1 MSDYNALVQS
11 LTGLTTDMKGF
22 RDGINSKYDA
32 LQRQTDAIDAQV
44 QRSGRGG
51 SGGIGN
57 GPSGL
62 SELKR
67 IIVEGKESFEKH
79 GRLQFEVPSFL
90 SESKTT
96 ISSAGLTS
104 TEPASG
110 IQGAGRYAYRLR
122 SLFHTVPTSLPTIG
136 VLRSNVESFA
146 ASPQVE
152 TSSKAESTCSF
163 TLASAPVQTFASYI
177 NFSKQALDDLDSF
190 EAFIS
195 SSLLWDLSRKAE
207 SEILSGSGTGVHLT
221 GLMTSA
227 SAFDTTILSAS
238 LGWNRIDYLGA
249 AAVQLQEIGYNP
261 DFAVVSPRNWF
272 TMTSLRST
280 QGEYVLEDPRT
291 KVGQSV
297 YNLTI
302 LPSPACLSDTF
313 LVGDSSQALIR
324 SREKAS
330 VLLSSEHSDNFI
342 KNIVTALVEER
353 FGLQT
358 LRPDAF
364 VTGSLA
370 SSPA

>member
-1 MSDYNALVQS
+1 MSETVLLQA
-11 LTGLTTDMKGF
+11 LTGLGSEMKTAF
-22 RDGINSKYDA
+22 ERHNTNFTA
-32 LQRQTDAIDAQV
+32 LQKQVDAIDAAV
-44 QRSGRGG
+44 QRGGHGG
-51 SGGIGN
+51 SGGGN
-57 GPSGL
+57 SPSGL
-62 SELKR
+62 AEFKR
-67 IIVEGKESFEKH
+67 NIVEGKEAFEKH

-90 SESKTT
+90 STKST

-122 SLFHTVPTSLPTIG
+122 SLFRTVPTSLPTIG
-136 VLRSNVESFA
+136 VLRSNVETFA

-177 NFSKQALDDLDSF
+177 NFSKQAMDDLDSF

-195 SSLLWDLSRKAE
+195 SSLLWDLARKAE
-207 SEILSGSGTGVHLT
+207 SEILSGSGAGVHLT

-227 SAFDTTILSAS
+227 SAFDTSILSAS

-272 TMTSLRST
+272 KMISLRST

-291 KVGQSV
+291 KIGQSA
-297 YNLTI
+297 YGLTI
-302 LPSPACLSDTF
+302 LPSPACLTDTF

-364 VTGSLA
+364 VTGSLS